1 MHFQSVLKD
10 IVIVSWAL
18 FRVMIPTLII
28 VKVAQE
34 TGLVDW
40 LNHIFNP
47 ITQLIGLQEELT
59 IVLTTTILTNPY
71 AGLMVL
77 ASIGFPEG
85 FTISQASVLASFM
98 LFTHAMPVELAISRQ
113 AGAKILFLA
122 LVRILTATLFCFLV
136 HYVLVYFNL
145 LQELANFTL
154 LEFKPT
160 SNLTGWVVEQIKGL
174 IFVQIVIIV
183 LLFLLEFLKMIG
195 IERLIRFVMTPF
207 LRVLGVSQNAST
219 IIVVGLTIGLGFGG
233 GLMIK
238 DVQAGNVEGKDAVN
252 ALIFINLFHSLIED
266 TSLVMLLGPNLVII
280 LFLRAIFVL
289 FIVYLL
295 INLLKITP
303 DWIFKKFVL
312 NEKALGLKSQNT

>member
-1 MHFQSVLKD
+1 M
-10 IVIVSWAL
+10 
-18 FRVMIPTLII
+18 
-28 VKVAQE
+28 
-34 TGLVDW
+34 
-40 LNHIFNP
+40 
-47 ITQLIGLQEELT
+47 
-59 IVLTTTILTNPY
+59 
-71 AGLMVL
+71 
-77 ASIGFPEG
+77 
-85 FTISQASVLASFM
+85 
-98 LFTHAMPVELAISRQ
+98 
-113 AGAKILFLA
+113 
-122 LVRILTATLFCFLV
+122 
-136 HYVLVYFNL
+136 
-145 LQELANFTL
+145 
-154 LEFKPT
+154 
-160 SNLTGWVVEQIKGL
+160 VEQIKGL

-280 LFLRAIFVL
+280 LFVRAIFVL